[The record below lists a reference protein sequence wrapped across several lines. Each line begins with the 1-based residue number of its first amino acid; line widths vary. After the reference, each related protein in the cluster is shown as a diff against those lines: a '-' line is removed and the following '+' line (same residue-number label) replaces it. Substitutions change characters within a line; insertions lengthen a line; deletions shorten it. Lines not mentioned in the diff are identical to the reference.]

1 MRAAEQIARKTL
13 HEFLVRQAEK
23 PSLRFVT
30 CGSVDDGKST
40 LMGRLLYEAGAL
52 LEDQA
57 RAVARDSRRYGTAGD
72 DVDYALLFDGLD
84 AERQQGITIDVAYRY
99 FSTDKRRFTV
109 IDTPGHEQF
118 TRNMVTGAS
127 NADAAVILVDARKGI
142 LPQTRRHAHIVSL
155 LGVRHVVLAVNKM
168 DQADYD
174 QQRFETIVAE
184 FRPFAAKI
192 GLSAFAAIP
201 LSALRGDNVLRRSP
215 AMPWYPGPTLLEWLE
230 AVPDTRVPDEAFR
243 MWVQW
248 VSRPNQDFRGL
259 AGTVAHGTVRPGD
272 RVRIL
277 PSGKTSAV
285 RRIVTMDGDL
295 EAASAGDAVTLMLRD
310 EIDASRGEA
319 VVAEADPPEQA
330 DQFHVS
336 LVWMSDEPLL
346 PGRGY
351 LVKIGSRTVVGQVT
365 DIRHRIDVDDL
376 SHRAAKRLEL
386 NEIGVV
392 NLSLDRP
399 VPFEAY
405 SRSKAFGGFILID
418 RLSNATV
425 GCGMID
431 YALRRSA
438 NIQWQHIEVDREA
451 RASLMRQK
459 SCVLWFTGLSGS
471 GKSTLA
477 NLIEKRLH
485 AAGNHT
491 YLVDGDNVR
500 HGLNKDLGFT
510 AEDRVENVRRVGEL
524 ARLMADA
531 GLIVLVSLISPF
543 RNERQMV
550 RERLDTGE
558 FIEVFV
564 DTPLEECERRDPK
577 GLYRK
582 ARAGTLKNFTG
593 IDSPYEAPLNPEL
606 VLKTVEAAPE
616 KLVDR
621 VLEELRRRRII
632 AV

>member
-1 MRAAEQIARKTL
+1 MRAREQTARQQL
-13 HEFLVRQAEK
+13 DEFLLRQAEK
-23 PSLRFVT
+23 PSLRFVS

-40 LMGRLLYEAGAL
+40 LMGRLLFEAGAL

-57 RAVARDSRRYGTAGD
+57 KTVERDSRRYGTAGD
-72 DVDYALLFDGLD
+72 NVDYALLFDGLD

-99 FSTDKRRFTV
+99 FSTGKRRFTI
-109 IDTPGHEQF
+109 IDAPGHEQF

-127 NADAAVILVDARKGI
+127 NADAAVVLVDARKGL
-142 LPQTRRHAHIVSL
+142 LPQTRRHSHIVSL

-168 DQADYD
+168 DQVEYD
-174 QQRFETIVAE
+174 RQRFEAIVGE
-184 FRPFAAKI
+184 FRAFAAKI
-192 GLSAFAAIP
+192 GLSSFTAIP
-201 LSALRGDNVLRRSP
+201 LSALRGDNVVRRSP
-215 AMPWYPGPTLLEWLE
+215 ATPWYQGLALLEWLE
-230 AVPDTRVPDEAFR
+230 AVPATQTWSEAFR

-248 VSRPNQDFRGL
+248 VSRPDQDFRGL
-259 AGTVAHGTVRPGD
+259 AGTIAHGTVRPGD

-285 RRIVTMDGDL
+285 ARIVTWDGDL
-295 EAASAGDAVTLMLRD
+295 PSASAGDAVTLTLRD
-310 EIDASRGEA
+310 DIDASRGEA
-319 VVAEADPPEQA
+319 VVAEGDPPEQA

-336 LVWMSDEPLL
+336 LVWMSEEPLL
-346 PGRGY
+346 PWRGY

-365 DIRHRIDVDDL
+365 DIRYRVNVDDL
-376 SHRAAKRLEL
+376 SHLAAKRLEL

-392 NLSLDRP
+392 NLNLDRP

-405 SRSKAFGGFILID
+405 SKSKAFGGFILID

-438 NIQWQHIEVDREA
+438 NIQWQHIEVDRQA

-459 SCVLWFTGLSGS
+459 PCVLWFTGLSGS

-510 AEDRVENVRRVGEL
+510 PEDRVENVRRVGEV

-543 RNERQMV
+543 RSERQMA

-606 VLKTVEAAPE
+606 VLKTMDVSPE

-621 VLEELRRRRII
+621 VMEELRKRRII
-632 AV
+632 SV

>member
-1 MRAAEQIARKTL
+1 MRAAEQAARRTL
-13 HEFLVRQAEK
+13 HGFLLRQAEK

-30 CGSVDDGKST
+30 CGSVDDGKSI

-57 RAVARDSRRYGTAGD
+57 RAVERDSRRYGTAGD
-72 DVDYALLFDGLD
+72 NVDYALLFDGLD

-99 FSTDKRRFTV
+99 FSTDKRRFTI

-127 NADAAVILVDARKGI
+127 NADAAVVLVDARKGI

-168 DQADYD
+168 DQVEYD
-174 QQRFETIVAE
+174 RQRFETIVAE
-184 FRPFAAKI
+184 FRPFAARI
-192 GLSAFAAIP
+192 GLSAFTAIP
-201 LSALRGDNVLRRSP
+201 LSALRGDNIVRRAP
-215 AMPWYPGPTLLEWLE
+215 TMPWYQGSALLEWLE
-230 AVPDTRVPDEAFR
+230 SVPATPSEGQGFR

-259 AGTVAHGTVRPGD
+259 AGTVAQGTVCPGD
-272 RVRIL
+272 RVSIL

-285 RRIVTMDGDL
+285 ARIVTMDGDL
-295 EAASAGDAVTLMLRD
+295 KSASAGDAITLTLSD

-330 DQFHVS
+330 DQFHVA
-336 LVWMSDEPLL
+336 LVWMSEEPLL

-365 DIRHRIDVDDL
+365 DIRYRVNVNDL
-376 SHRAAKRLEL
+376 SHLAAKRLEL

-405 SRSKAFGGFILID
+405 AKSKAFGGFILID

-425 GCGMID
+425 DCGMID

-459 SCVLWFTGLSGS
+459 PCVLWFTGLSGS

-510 AEDRVENVRRVGEL
+510 PEDRVENVRRVGEL

-543 RNERQMV
+543 RNERQMA

-558 FIEVFV
+558 FIEIFV

-606 VLKTVEAAPE
+606 VLRTMDAPPE

-621 VLEELRRRRII
+621 VLDKLRRRQII
-632 AV
+632 SS

>member
-1 MRAAEQIARKTL
+1 MRAREQTARQQL
-13 HEFLVRQAEK
+13 DEFLLRQAEK
-23 PSLRFVT
+23 PSLRFVS

-40 LMGRLLYEAGAL
+40 LMGRLLFEAGAL

-57 RAVARDSRRYGTAGD
+57 KTVERDSRRYGTAGD
-72 DVDYALLFDGLD
+72 NVDYALLFDGLD

-99 FSTDKRRFTV
+99 FSTGKRRFTI
-109 IDTPGHEQF
+109 IDAPGHEQF

-127 NADAAVILVDARKGI
+127 NADAAVVLVDARKGL
-142 LPQTRRHAHIVSL
+142 LPQTRRHSHIVSL

-168 DQADYD
+168 DQVEYD
-174 QQRFETIVAE
+174 RQRFEAIVGE
-184 FRPFAAKI
+184 FRAFAAKI
-192 GLSAFAAIP
+192 GLSSFTAIP
-201 LSALRGDNVLRRSP
+201 LSALRGDNVVRRSP
-215 AMPWYPGPTLLEWLE
+215 ATPWYQGLALLEWLE
-230 AVPDTRVPDEAFR
+230 AVPATQTGSEAFR

-248 VSRPNQDFRGL
+248 VSRPDQDFRGL
-259 AGTVAHGTVRPGD
+259 AGTIAHGTVRPGD

-285 RRIVTMDGDL
+285 ARIVTWDGDL
-295 EAASAGDAVTLMLRD
+295 PSASAGDAVTLTLRD
-310 EIDASRGEA
+310 DIDASRGEA
-319 VVAEADPPEQA
+319 VVAEGDPPEQA

-336 LVWMSDEPLL
+336 LVWMSEEPLL

-365 DIRHRIDVDDL
+365 DIRYRVNVDDL
-376 SHRAAKRLEL
+376 SHLAAKRLEL

-392 NLSLDRP
+392 NLNLDRP

-405 SRSKAFGGFILID
+405 SKSKAFGGFILID

-438 NIQWQHIEVDREA
+438 NIQWQHIEVDRQA

-459 SCVLWFTGLSGS
+459 PCVLWFTGLSGS

-510 AEDRVENVRRVGEL
+510 PEDRVENVRRVGEV

-543 RNERQMV
+543 RSERQMA

-606 VLKTVEAAPE
+606 VLKTMDVSPE

-621 VLEELRRRRII
+621 VMEELRKRRII
-632 AV
+632 SV

>member
-1 MRAAEQIARKTL
+1 MRAAEQAARRQL
-13 HEFLVRQAEK
+13 DAFLQRQAEK

-40 LMGRLLYEAGAL
+40 LMGRLLFEAGAL

-57 RAVARDSRRYGTAGD
+57 KTVERDSRRYGTAGD
-72 DVDYALLFDGLD
+72 NVDYALLFDGLD

-99 FSTDKRRFTV
+99 FSTDRRRFTI
-109 IDTPGHEQF
+109 IDAPGHEQF

-127 NADAAVILVDARKGI
+127 NADAAIVLVDARKGI
-142 LPQTRRHAHIVSL
+142 LPQTRRHSHIVSL

-168 DQADYD
+168 DQVEYG
-174 QQRFETIVAE
+174 QQRFETIVSE
-184 FRPFAAKI
+184 YR
-192 GLSAFAAIP
+192 AFAARIGLDAFTPIP
-201 LSALRGDNVLRRSP
+201 LSALRGDNVVRRSP
-215 AMPWYPGPTLLEWLE
+215 AMPWYQGPALLEWLE
-230 AVPDTRVPDEAFR
+230 AVPSTRAEGESLR

-248 VSRPNQDFRGL
+248 VSRPDQDFRGL
-259 AGTVAHGTVRPGD
+259 AGTIAHGTVRPGD

-285 RRIVTMDGDL
+285 ARIVTMDGDL
-295 EAASAGDAVTLMLRD
+295 KSASAGDAVTLTLRD

-319 VVAEADPPEQA
+319 VVAETDPPEQA

-336 LVWMSDEPLL
+336 LVWMSEEPLL

-365 DIRHRIDVDDL
+365 DIRYRVNVDDL
-376 SHRAAKRLEL
+376 SHLAAKRLEL

-405 SRSKAFGGFILID
+405 AKSKAFGGFILID

-425 GCGMID
+425 GCGMIG

-438 NIQWQHIEVDREA
+438 NIQWQHIEVDRQA

-459 SCVLWFTGLSGS
+459 PCVLWFTGLSGS

-510 AEDRVENVRRVGEL
+510 PEDRVENVRRVGEL

-543 RNERQMV
+543 RNERQMA

-558 FIEVFV
+558 FLEVFV

-582 ARAGTLKNFTG
+582 ARAGALKNFTG

-606 VLKTVEAAPE
+606 VLKTMDASPE

-621 VLEELRRRRII
+621 VLEELRQRRII
-632 AV
+632 SA